1 MSIIE
6 RLKQV
11 EGDFMGYKSY
21 SPIEVTDKIA
31 IEVHANSMSNCTP
44 QDDVPLEKYT
54 HIELVVKKDNKSVP
68 VEQIIEDKEV
78 ITDLGLTEY
87 LDRSGQKYNFVPF
100 EIVDK
105 LYRHFLT
112 INTLADHE
120 QQEVEQDT
128 VRVSSPTKE
137 EAVKKINS
145 IITALNK

>member
-100 EIVDK
+100 ETVEQ
-105 LYRHFLT
+105 LYRYLLNDSLT
-112 INTLADHE
+112 EDVVVE
-120 QQEVEQDT
+120 DVQEVGEVDT
-128 VRVSSPTKE
+128 VQSEIGRASCRERV
-137 EAVKKINS
+137 
-145 IITALNK
+145 